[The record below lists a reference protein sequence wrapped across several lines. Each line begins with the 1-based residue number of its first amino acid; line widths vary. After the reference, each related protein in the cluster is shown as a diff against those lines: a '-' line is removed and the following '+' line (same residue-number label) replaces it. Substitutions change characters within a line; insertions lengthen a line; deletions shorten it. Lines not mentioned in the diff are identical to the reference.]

1 MRRMSIRLHA
11 PMPPESLP
19 DAAVPE
25 TVWDPFSGTIPFER
39 TPVAEPGSSTN
50 VPGWVGTAIGIGALL
65 STVLVLAG
73 IFSTTLAWVGG
84 GVLTVTICAVALV
97 DRLARSRARRDWR
110 FFELAKRNG
119 WAFRLIEPLQR
130 RRRGQPTAQRMDP
143 LAARAAQA
151 IPELCSPRPGQLIP
165 LVFQAL
171 FWGRSASGLPF
182 WMGLQE
188 YEVDATLATEAV
200 RKDAFA
206 NRGLRGRLYMIALA
220 YQLDRDTMIRAKLLA
235 EPFGAEGWRD
245 IKTESV
251 EFNRAFNIAIGED
264 RGSGDAQLALL
275 RTLTP
280 ATQATLLDLHRR
292 YRIQMLIDGATVILA
307 GQERVMSEDEDVVAQ
322 HFGQLVDA
330 FAAAA
335 MTLKP
340 YAE

>member
-1 MRRMSIRLHA
+1 MRHMSIRLHA

-39 TPVAEPGSSTN
+39 TPVAEPAAGVSL
-50 VPGWVGTAIGIGALL
+50 PGWLRSVLGFGTMLSCAVMLAGFYSASLLWAGAVLL
-65 STVLVLAG
+65 ALTVFGLVLVDWLG
-73 IFSTTLAWVGG
+73 K
-84 GVLTVTICAVALV
+84 VAEH
-97 DRLARSRARRDWR
+97 RDWR
-110 FFELAKRNG
+110 FAQLARRNG
-119 WAFRLIEPLQR
+119 WAFRLIEPLGR
-130 RRRGQPTAQRMDP
+130 KRRGERTVRRADP
-143 LAARAAQA
+143 LAARAAEA
-151 IPELCSPRPGQLIP
+151 IPELCSPRQGQLIP

-171 FWGRSASGLPF
+171 FWGRSGSGLPF

-188 YEVDATLATEAV
+188 YEVDATLATEAI

-206 NRGLRGRLYMIALA
+206 NRGLRGRLYMMALA

-251 EFNRAFNIAIGED
+251 EFNRAFNIAISED